1 MSMTGV
7 RIAKRRAIAAR
18 LLAFLLL
25 VLVFVV
31 PVASASAVPAT
42 PKLVVTDPSSSQ
54 EEPANIILPSVLGEA
69 EPEDGVILEGVPR
82 RFESGIGPVRN
93 TVERATANPSYE
105 IEIFNSTEC
114 LGSIVAH
121 GTAATLEGVGI
132 PVAVNANAK
141 TTLSALQIDPND
153 RSEPSGCSNALTY
166 WEGDVPPELEGG
178 GGGGGERGGTG
189 GEGGSGEAGG
199 GEAGGATGPGSNAG
213 TLSTAQTGTSS
224 SHSSIGAST
233 PAGPRPNPPSLH
245 LVPSARA
252 NDLTPLVAGSAPGAE
267 TVVVYDTANCSG
279 APVAKGAASQ
289 LSAGFEVSVA
299 KNSST
304 IFSAV
309 AIAAQ
314 HSACSEPVSYTED
327 STAPRTRIT
336 MGPGVK
342 TRKHKAVFRF
352 TDITEDPPGTTFA
365 CKVDK
370 AKWKPCSSPFDMRHL
385 KPRHYVVAI
394 RATDLAGNV
403 ERKPVKRHFIVVPA
417 LGR

>member
-1 MSMTGV
+1 M
-7 RIAKRRAIAAR
+7 AR
-18 LLAFLLL
+18 LLVFLLP
-25 VLVFVV
+25 VLAFGV
-31 PVASASAVPAT
+31 PVASASAAPAT
-42 PKLVVTDPSSSQ
+42 PNLVLTDPSSSQ
-54 EEPANIILPSVLGEA
+54 EEPANVTSPSVLGEA

-82 RFESGIGPVRN
+82 RFELGIGPVRS
-93 TVERATANPSYE
+93 TVEPATANPNYE
-105 IEIFNSTEC
+105 IQIFNLAACHGPE
-114 LGSIVAH
+114 IAH
-121 GTAATLEGVGI
+121 GTAAALETVGI
-132 PVAVNANAK
+132 PVAVDANSK
-141 TTLSALQIDPND
+141 TTLSAIQIDPND

-166 WEGDVPPELEGG
+166 WEGNVPPELEGG
-178 GGGGGERGGTG
+178 GGSGGGETGGSDGGEPGGGEVGGGTG
-189 GEGGSGEAGG
+189 P
-199 GEAGGATGPGSNAG
+199 GP
-213 TLSTAQTGTSS
+213 TTGTSS
-224 SHSSIGAST
+224 TTPASTSSSHGSIGAST
-233 PAGPRPNPPSLH
+233 PAGPKPNEPSLH

-252 NDLTPLVAGSAPGAE
+252 NDLTPSVAGSAPGAE
-267 TVVVYDTANCSG
+267 AVVIYDTANCSG
-279 APVAKGAASQ
+279 TPVAKGAVSQ
-289 LSAGFEVSVA
+289 FSAGFEVSVA

-314 HSACSEPVSYTED
+314 HSVCSEPVTYTED

-365 CKVDK
+365 CRVDK
-370 AKWKPCSSPFDMRHL
+370 AKWKPCSSPFDVKHL

-403 ERKPVKRHFIVVPA
+403 ERKPVKRRFIVVPA

>member
-1 MSMTGV
+1 
-7 RIAKRRAIAAR
+7 
-18 LLAFLLL
+18 LAFLLPAL
-25 VLVFVV
+25 ILGV
-31 PVASASAVPAT
+31 PVTSASAAPAT
-42 PKLVVTDPSSSQ
+42 PNLVLTNPPSSQ
-54 EEPANIILPSVLGEA
+54 EEPASVTLPSVRGEA

-82 RFESGIGPVRN
+82 SFESSIGPIRN
-93 TVERATANPSYE
+93 TAASGTANPTNE
-105 IEIFNSTEC
+105 IEIFKSTEC
-114 LGSIVAH
+114 LGPVVAS
-121 GTAATLEGVGI
+121 GLAAALEGAGI
-132 PVAVNANAK
+132 PVEVRANAK
-141 TTLSALQIDPND
+141 TALSAVQVD
-153 RSEPSGCSNALTY
+153 RSHPLEPSGCSTPLVY
-166 WEGDVPPELEGG
+166 WEGNVPPELGEGG
-178 GGGGGERGGTG
+178 GGSGAPGEATGNESG
-189 GEGGSGEAGG
+189 GEGGGGSGQGQQGGSPSAGTSTGSSSGAAIGG
-199 GEAGGATGPGSNAG
+199 G
-213 TLSTAQTGTSS
+213 
-224 SHSSIGAST
+224 T
-233 PAGPRPNPPSLH
+233 PAGPKPNPPGLH
-245 LVPSARA
+245 PLPSARA
-252 NDLTPLVAGSAPGAE
+252 NDMTALIAGSAPGAE
-267 TVVVYDTANCSG
+267 SVAVYGNANCSG
-279 APVAKGAASQ
+279 TPVAKGSPSQ

-304 IFSAV
+304 IFTAV

-314 HSACSEPVSYTED
+314 RSACSEPVSYTED

-370 AKWKPCSSPFDMRHL
+370 AKWKPCSSPFDVKHL